1 MPGTVLMEP
10 EVDKYHEAYTRA
22 EEIHK
27 KQVNVQVACQMRETA
42 VERHRERGWECER
55 GSRF

>member
-1 MPGTVLMEP
+1 MEP